1 MRTNEDFIAA
11 SEYQVL
17 KILLT
22 NEFNPR
28 DIIVSFFPHKEARA
42 IFSAIQILK
51 DKKES
56 LTVSSIL
63 REANAIE
70 DSVTIDIVQEVFNH
84 PADTSNWDSAVAFLK
99 EGSKKYRLKEEI
111 STILEATQTSDTLNH
126 AEVSES
132 LFNSLQIL
140 LTGNTPNDARTLEVC
155 IDSYVEELL
164 VRKEGRYHLFND
176 DFLDEHLT
184 RKASP
189 GQIIMIAGSTG
200 TGKSAFVLNLVNG
213 MININKP
220 CIYFSLE
227 MDTISTMDRLLSMRT
242 NIPVSN
248 FYTKGPDMDNII
260 KIVKG
265 EKEALKDKPFRF
277 IDNPMVGL
285 DDIQSI
291 LRDFKMTYK
300 VEYVTVFIDLI
311 TQVKEFVD
319 MNSRNR
325 TLASTIEMAINR
337 LNAIAKMENVCFVC
351 VAQMNRD
358 ADSAKIETIDE
369 LEQLRPSFNHIKNS
383 GALGERAR
391 VVLSVFRPKYYAL
404 RLFPD
409 MENSRLMED
418 ILEVQILKQNQ
429 GISGI
434 VGRYTF
440 DGPCFRIE
448 AIPERI

>member
-1 MRTNEDFIAA
+1 
-11 SEYQVL
+11 
-17 KILLT
+17 
-22 NEFNPR
+22 
-28 DIIVSFFPHKEARA
+28 
-42 IFSAIQILK
+42 
-51 DKKES
+51 
-56 LTVSSIL
+56 
-63 REANAIE
+63 
-70 DSVTIDIVQEVFNH
+70 
-84 PADTSNWDSAVAFLK
+84 
-99 EGSKKYRLKEEI
+99 
-111 STILEATQTSDTLNH
+111 LNH